1 MPFNAT
7 LVDIFDAVLQY
18 VHVCSACSAGAAGC
32 RHETSSAWS
41 RSDDGLVST
50 VLVLEPSHSETKRIV
65 DGSGI
70 RTRCGRRR
78 EDEMQ

>member
-1 MPFNAT
+1 MPFNA
-7 LVDIFDAVLQY
+7 LVEIDAVLQY
-18 VHVCSACSAGAAGC
+18 VHGSACSAGAAGC

-50 VLVLEPSHSETKRIV
+50 VLVLELSHSETKIIA

-70 RTRCGRRR
+70 R
-78 EDEMQ
+78 M